1 MVTPWIQN
9 EGEATIGSS
18 SKLPCDRQLDKPYRT
33 YGNFENIRKEKWESR
48 KAIISSQRKAIL
60 VIQAQYTILI
70 EVVEI
75 NKVLIS

>member
-18 SKLPCDRQLDKPYRT
+18 SKLPCDKPYRT

-75 NKVLIS
+75 NKMLTS